1 MIRLSQSVV
10 GPAETEAVAG
20 VLAKGFLGMGAECQA
35 FENELAGF
43 FGGGRS
49 VVCVN
54 TGTSALHLALQAIG
68 VGVGDEVLVPT
79 LTYVATFQAVSAC
92 GAIPVA
98 CDVRRVDGLL
108 DLEDAAS
115 RISPRTKAVMP
126 VHYASFPG
134 DLDAVYS
141 FAERHGLRVVE
152 DAAHAFGCESRGRK
166 IGSFGDVACFSFD
179 GIKNITSGE
188 GGAIVSADPEIIAK
202 VLDARLLGVVK
213 DSEKRYIGERSWEFD
228 VSEQGWRYH
237 MSDIM
242 AAIGRTQLRRFD
254 NEFRPKRVSLA
265 KCYRELLGRM
275 GGVEL
280 FDSSMDEVVP
290 HIMPIKV
297 LTGRRDEVRQALLEQ
312 GIQSGVHY
320 KPNHLLTKF
329 GGGSVSLPHAERLY
343 VELLTLPLHPALE
356 MEQVEQIVA
365 TVRNHI

>member
-10 GPAETEAVAG
+10 GPAETEAVSG

-35 FENELAGF
+35 FENDLSGF
-43 FGGGRS
+43 FGGERS

-98 CDVRRVDGLL
+98 CDVRRTDGLL
-108 DLEDAAS
+108 DLEDAARRITS
-115 RISPRTKAVMP
+115 RTRAVMP

-141 FAERHGLRVVE
+141 FAGNQGLRVVE

-188 GGAIVSADPEIIAK
+188 GGAIVSADPEVIAK
-202 VLDARLLGVVK
+202 ALDARLLGVVK

-254 NEFRPKRVSLA
+254 NEFKPKRVLLA
-265 KCYRELLGRM
+265 KHYRELLGEIR
-275 GGVEL
+275 GIEL
-280 FDSSMDEVVP
+280 FDSSLGEVIP

-297 LTGRRDEVRQALLEQ
+297 LTGKRDAVRQALLEQ
-312 GIQSGVHY
+312 GVQSGVHY

-329 GGGSVSLPHAERLY
+329 GGGSVSLPRAEQLY

-365 TVRNHI
+365 TVRNNI